1 MNNFDQFEAL
11 TETEVNAINGGGLLD
26 FLAPG
31 VILNDPLGIL
41 SKIVDPLLTGAGANP
56 LASNLGGLVNSLL
69 GALLPLPG
77 SIIPG

>member
-1 MNNFDQFEAL
+1 MNNFDQFEVL
-11 TETEVNAINGGGLLD
+11 TETEVADINGGGLID

-31 VILNDPLGIL
+31 ILVNDPLGL
-41 SKIVDPLLTGAGANP
+41 VRNLADPLLTGAGANP

-69 GALLPLPG
+69 GALFQLRG

>member
-11 TETEVNAINGGGLLD
+11 TETEAAATNGGGLLD

-31 VILNDPLGIL
+31 ILVNDPLGL
-41 SKIVDPLLTGAGANP
+41 VRNLVDPLLTGAGANP
-56 LASNLGGLVNSLL
+56 LAGNLGGLVNSLL
-69 GALLPLPG
+69 GALLRLPG

>member
-1 MNNFDQFEAL
+1 MNHNQQFEAL
-11 TETEVNAINGGGLLD
+11 SETETTNINGGGLLE

-31 VILNDPLGIL
+31 ILVNDPLGL
-41 SKIVDPLLTGAGANP
+41 VRNLVNPLLTGAGANP
-56 LASNLGGLVNSLL
+56 LASNLGGLVNNLL